1 MRAFLSLLLLRY
13 ANTDSKALVHILTHM
28 ANPGAPL
35 LRSGGPP
42 YTLGLSASVPPAAR
56 AFGRGQAVLR
66 SSARSSP
73 AWRWA

>member
-1 MRAFLSLLLLRY
+1 MRAFQSLLLLRH
-13 ANTDSKALVHILTHM
+13 ANTDSKALVHIF
-28 ANPGAPL
+28 ANKVNPGAPL

-42 YTLGLSASVPPAAR
+42 YTLGLLASVPPAAR